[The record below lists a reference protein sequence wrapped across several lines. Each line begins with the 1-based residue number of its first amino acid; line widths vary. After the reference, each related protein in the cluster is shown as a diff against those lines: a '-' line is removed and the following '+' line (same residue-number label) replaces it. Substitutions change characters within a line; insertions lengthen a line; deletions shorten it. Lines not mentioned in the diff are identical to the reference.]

1 MPPGQ
6 TPAREPGPLGRRSPL
21 ARSAAEQAA
30 LIREGRLSARE
41 LVDAS
46 LAAIERDAHNA
57 FVLTCPERARAEADA
72 VKPGDPRPLAG
83 VPVAIKD
90 LVVLTEGLPTTNGSR
105 SLGDWTPDV
114 DSAPVARLRA
124 AGAIV
129 VGKTN
134 VPEFGMRPVTEPER
148 YGPARNPHDPSLV
161 TGGSSGGSA
170 AAVAAGL
177 VALAHGNDAGGSI
190 RIPASCCGVVGLKP
204 TRFRVPLGPELA
216 AFESFGV
223 DGVLSR
229 TVLDTAIALDLL
241 AGDGPSTPLGPP
253 PPRPPFAE
261 AARLPPQAL
270 HIRLCTAAP
279 GGEPVDPECVVA
291 ARHTAGVLAALGHEV
306 DEWAPDWTDPGF
318 AGHWGAYGLAMFH
331 ALVERFGE
339 LAGHALDP
347 QQMEPAAR
355 TALAAAVAPEATREA
370 VEGLKAYAL
379 RVLASW
385 RPGSILLT
393 PALAILPQPAG
404 GVGPELGTRFSTFL
418 RPFNVTGQ
426 PAISLP
432 LHRTGDGIPVGVQ
445 LAGPVG
451 SEARLLSLAGQLEAA
466 APWPL
471 TGFAPRA
478 NTR

>member
-1 MPPGQ
+1 V
-6 TPAREPGPLGRRSPL
+6 RLDPLS
-21 ARSAAEQAA
+21 RSAAEQASM
-30 LIREGRLSARE
+30 IRDGRLSARE

-72 VKPGDPRPLAG
+72 VKPADPRPLAG

-90 LVVLTEGLPTTNGSR
+90 FLVLTEGLPTTNGSR
-105 SLGDWTPDV
+105 SLGDWSPDV

-134 VPEFGMRPVTEPER
+134 TPEWGARPVTEPER
-148 YGPARNPHDPSLV
+148 YGPARNPHDPRLI

-177 VALAHGNDAGGSI
+177 VAIAHGNDAGGSI

-216 AFESFGV
+216 AFEAFGV
-223 DGVLSR
+223 DGVLTR
-229 TVLDTAIALDLL
+229 TVHDTALALDLM

-253 PPRPPFAE
+253 LPRPSFAE
-261 AARLPPQAL
+261 ASLLPPHPL
-270 HIRLCTAAP
+270 RIRLCTTAP
-279 GGEPVDPECVVA
+279 GGEEVEPECVA
-291 ARHTAGVLAALGHEV
+291 AAHHAAGLLAALGHEV
-306 DEWAPDWTDPGF
+306 DEWTPDWQDPEF
-318 AGHWGAYGLAMFH
+318 AGHWAAAGGAMFR
-331 ALVERFGE
+331 ALIERFGD
-339 LAGHALDP
+339 LSGAPLDP
-347 QQMEPAAR
+347 ARMEPATRAFLE
-355 TALAAAVAPEATREA
+355 TTIPPETVHAATK
-370 VEGLKAYAL
+370 GLQGFAL
-379 RVLASW
+379 RVLGSW
-385 RPGSILLT
+385 KPGSILLT
-393 PALAILPQPAG
+393 PALSLVPREVG
-404 GVGPELGTRFSTFL
+404 SVGPELGVRFSTFL

-432 LHRTGDGIPVGVQ
+432 LYRTHDGVPVGVQ

-451 SEARLLSLAGQLEAA
+451 SEARLLSLAGQLEAT

-471 TGFAPRA
+471 TAAPRA
-478 NTR
+478 G

>member
-1 MPPGQ
+1 V
-6 TPAREPGPLGRRSPL
+6 RLDPLS
-21 ARSAAEQAA
+21 RSAAEQAA
-30 LIREGRLSARE
+30 MVREGRLSARE

-72 VKPGDPRPLAG
+72 IKPGDPRPLAG

-90 LVVLTEGLPTTNGSR
+90 LIVLTEGLPTTNGSR
-105 SLGDWTPDV
+105 SLGDWAPDV

-134 VPEFGMRPVTEPER
+134 TPEWGARPVTEPER
-148 YGPARNPHDPSLV
+148 YGPARNPHDPRLI

-177 VALAHGNDAGGSI
+177 VAIAHGNDAGGSI

-204 TRFRVPLGPELA
+204 TRLRVPLGPELA
-216 AFESFGV
+216 AFEAFGV
-223 DGVLSR
+223 DGVLTR
-229 TVLDTAIALDLL
+229 TVHDTALALDLL

-253 PPRPPFAE
+253 LPRPSFAE
-261 AARLPPQAL
+261 ASLLPPHPL
-270 HIRLCTAAP
+270 RVRLCTTAP
-279 GGEPVDPECVVA
+279 GGEEVEPECVA
-291 ARHTAGVLAALGHEV
+291 AAHHAAGLLAALGHEV
-306 DEWAPDWTDPGF
+306 DEWAPDWQDPEF
-318 AGHWGAYGLAMFH
+318 AGHWAAAGGAMFR
-331 ALVERFGE
+331 ALMERFGE
-339 LAGHALDP
+339 LSGAPLDP
-347 QQMEPAAR
+347 ARMEPATRAFLEM
-355 TALAAAVAPEATREA
+355 TIPPEAVHAATK
-370 VEGLKAYAL
+370 GLQAFAL
-379 RVLASW
+379 RVLGSW
-385 RPGSILLT
+385 KPGSILLT
-393 PALAILPQPAG
+393 PALALVPREVG
-404 GVGPELGTRFSTFL
+404 SVGPELGVRFSTFL

-432 LHRTGDGIPVGVQ
+432 LHRTADGIPVGVQ

-451 SEARLLSLAGQLEAA
+451 SEARLLSLAGQLESA

-471 TGFAPRA
+471 TAAPRA
-478 NTR
+478 G

>member
-1 MPPGQ
+1 M
-6 TPAREPGPLGRRSPL
+6 RLDPLS
-21 ARSAAEQAA
+21 RSAAEQAA
-30 LIREGRLSARE
+30 LVRDGRLSARE
-41 LVDAS
+41 LVDDA
-46 LAAIERDAHNA
+46 LAAIGRDEHNA
-57 FVLTCPERARAEADA
+57 FVHTCPERARAEADA
-72 VKPGDPRPLAG
+72 VGPGDPRPLAG
-83 VPVAIKD
+83 VPIAIKD
-90 LVVLTEGLPTTNGSR
+90 FVVLTEGLPTTNGSR
-105 SLGDWTPDV
+105 SLGDWTPEV
-114 DSAPVARLRA
+114 DSGPVARLRA

-134 VPEFGMRPVTEPER
+134 TPEWGMRPVTEPER
-148 YGPARNPHDPSLV
+148 YGPARNPHDPSLI

-229 TVLDTAIALDLL
+229 TVLDTGLALDLL

-253 PPRPPFAE
+253 LPRPSFAE
-261 AARLPPQAL
+261 SALQAPHAL
-270 HIRLCTAAP
+270 RIRLCTVAP
-279 GGEPVDPECVVA
+279 GGEPVDPECVA
-291 ARHTAGVLAALGHEV
+291 AAHRAAGLLAALGHEV
-306 DEWAPDWTDPGF
+306 DEWAPDWADPEFAAHWTGF
-318 AGHWGAYGLAMFH
+318 GVAMFH

-339 LAGHALDP
+339 LAGHPLDP
-347 QQMEPAAR
+347 QLMEPAAR
-355 TALAAAVAPEATREA
+355 AALAAPVTPEGTRA
-370 VEGLKAYAL
+370 AGEGLKRYAQ
-379 RVLASW
+379 RVLGSW
-385 RPGSILLT
+385 HPGSILLT
-393 PALAILPQPAG
+393 PTLAILPQPVG
-404 GVGPELGTRFSTFL
+404 SVGPELGTRFSTFL

-432 LHRTGDGIPVGVQ
+432 LHRTHAGVPVGVQ

-451 SEARLLSLAGQLEAA
+451 SEARLLALAAQLEAA

-471 TGFAPRA
+471 TAAPRA
-478 NTR
+478 G